1 MTRKNHKFEV
11 LRNDSSLVFIDFS
24 QTAALNI
31 RNSVLIEII
40 ENMIRRNTKN
50 VTSSN
55 DHNPMKNS
63 SAFNKKIDISTDA
76 GANRNIAFAS
86 QFGCRFFATNKPE
99 KKQIANSVKNSNTH
113 IALSFQILFC
123 LNIYVV

>member
-24 QTAALNI
+24 HNAALNI

-63 SAFNKKIDISTDA
+63 SAFNKKIDI
-76 GANRNIAFAS
+76 
-86 QFGCRFFATNKPE
+86 NKIKRTINKINSLLTSNNKT
-99 KKQIANSVKNSNTH
+99 KKMK
-113 IALSFQILFC
+113 
-123 LNIYVV
+123 